1 MRNPGAES
9 QHSQC
14 IGHLLAGKANAADV
28 HSGCNSMP
36 GNYDGIPLF
45 RIQGLPKN
53 PYGAHLSRGCIGA
66 AQTLKGHH
74 CKSPINGL
82 PKPPFNFWGALASK
96 PLSSDE
102 PLCNPGYNCKQCCH
116 TQMVEDRTGYRT
128 AVAHQCHVEVTCL
141 SDEHASQLYC
151 MHQLTCMCSKDCI
164 CNSHDHAVCFYKND
178 FFTLA
183 AVHDD
188 LNPNP
193 CHPKVQF
200 QGGYLHGSIAPA
212 SSPFCSLSAC
222 PLARHACVS
231 C

>member
-1 MRNPGAES
+1 
-9 QHSQC
+9 
-14 IGHLLAGKANAADV
+14 
-28 HSGCNSMP
+28 
-36 GNYDGIPLF
+36 
-45 RIQGLPKN
+45 
-53 PYGAHLSRGCIGA
+53 
-66 AQTLKGHH
+66 
-74 CKSPINGL
+74 
-82 PKPPFNFWGALASK
+82 
-96 PLSSDE
+96 
-102 PLCNPGYNCKQCCH
+102 
-116 TQMVEDRTGYRT
+116 MVEDRTGYRT

-193 CHPKVQF
+193 CHPKVQL

-212 SSPFCSLSAC
+212 SSPFCSFVSPPCLR
-222 PLARHACVS
+222 ARLPVMPVS
-231 C
+231 PAELLLERQTIRLRTDLQHGPVQEDAQL